1 METILEWVGNNH
13 EALFAI
19 VTAVVTLASL
29 IASLTPTPKD
39 DKLVGKLYKAVD
51 FLAINVGRAKETGDE
66 KKKS

>member
-1 METILEWVGNNH
+1 METILQWVGNNH

-19 VTAVVTLASL
+19 ATAVVTLASL

-39 DKLVGKLYKAVD
+39 DNWVGKLYKAVD

-66 KKKS
+66 KKK